1 MPAPPAK
8 LEFEDFLKTCTPLLR
23 IADLEDEMRRRVAG
37 IVQSL
42 LGFQTSS
49 DEDPVQKLK
58 QFLRRDADFLGV
70 LLALTNLS
78 QEKFLR
84 IITAQRFAA
93 GDYGAE
99 WGIKQIHRKIQ
110 KDDQFA
116 DQIARLFLEGRKST
130 QLVQQVADF
139 YLEQLSLPEK
149 WSDLIRDTTLIGAWC
164 EKSWPASMLIRKAS
178 M

>member
-23 IADLEDEMRRRVAG
+23 IADLEDEMRLRVAG

-164 EKSWPASMLIRKAS
+164 EKS
-178 M
+178 